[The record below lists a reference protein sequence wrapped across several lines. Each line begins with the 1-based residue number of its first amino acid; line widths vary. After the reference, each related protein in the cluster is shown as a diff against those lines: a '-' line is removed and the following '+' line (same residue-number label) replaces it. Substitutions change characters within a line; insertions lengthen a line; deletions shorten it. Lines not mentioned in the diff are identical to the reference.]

1 MRRLSDIQRRLLFS
15 AGILAMLAGI
25 FTAGWWSNRQAGE
38 SICQELKVEI
48 TNSDSSVFVTRKSIL
63 NELAKL
69 NIDPIGK
76 PFSSINTLQIEQ
88 TLNQSEYLENV
99 ECVIDNN
106 KTLLIRATQ
115 LVPVMRVFDGTASYY
130 VNRKGKRMSATAQY
144 HADVPVV
151 SGHFNSQ
158 FPPVKLLPLI
168 QYVQADEML
177 NSLVTMYSMR
187 DSNNV
192 FIIPCILGHVV
203 NVGHPDDFD
212 NKFAKLREFYTK
224 VIPYKGWLYYDT
236 ISLKFNH
243 QIVATRR
250 IKAVRNDFDWAS
262 QADDVDADIETM
274 MVSDTTHV
282 MGNADEHHSK
292 SVSVKSK
299 ESASTQSSSKDKA
312 EVQKSNGKQSQKT
325 ENKEIS
331 NKMKKAFQ

>member
-1 MRRLSDIQRRLLFS
+1 
-15 AGILAMLAGI
+15 MLAAFI
-25 FTAGWWSNRQAGE
+25 TAGWWSNRQAGD
-38 SICQELKVEI
+38 SVCQGLKVEI
-48 TNSDSSVFVTRKSIL
+48 TNSDSSVFVTPKSIL

-76 PFSSINTLQIEQ
+76 PFSRINTLQIEQ
-88 TLNQSEYLENV
+88 MLNQSEYLENV
-99 ECVIDNN
+99 ECVIYNN

-115 LVPVMRVFDGTASYY
+115 LVPVMRVFDGATSYY

-151 SGHFNSQ
+151 SGHFNAQ

-168 QYVQADEML
+168 QYVQADETL
-177 NSLVTMYSMR
+177 NSLVTMYSVR
-187 DSNNV
+187 DSDNV

-203 NVGHPDDFD
+203 NIGHPDDFD

-250 IKAVRNDFDWAS
+250 TKTVRNDFDWAS
-262 QADDVDADIETM
+262 QTDDVDADIETM

-282 MGNADEHHSK
+282 MGNADERHSK
-292 SVSVKSK
+292 TATAKPEKSPSAQPSPK
-299 ESASTQSSSKDKA
+299 EKKDEPKSDA
-312 EVQKSNGKQSQKT
+312 KTSQKSES
-325 ENKEIS
+325 KEIS